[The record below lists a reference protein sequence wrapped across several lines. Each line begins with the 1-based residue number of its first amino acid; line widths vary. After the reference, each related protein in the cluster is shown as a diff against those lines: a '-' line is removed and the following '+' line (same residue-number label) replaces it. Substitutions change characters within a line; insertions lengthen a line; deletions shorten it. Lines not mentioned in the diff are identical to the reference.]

1 SKIQGHAAHQG
12 HDDLTTQD
20 VVGRQ
25 VVTLFRRQAP
35 LVEVLVVGIKRAH
48 RLAVRIADL
57 ANGGNP
63 QSDQVAF
70 RAGGIPLEVA
80 VQAAVQTCLVQ
91 FVVGLGEVIQAN
103 IDIAS
108 LEQSTGG
115 HKENLQTVFGRGQ
128 IAGDNEPLRLEP
140 AGQVCVVI

>member
-1 SKIQGHAAHQG
+1 
-12 HDDLTTQD
+12 
-20 VVGRQ
+20 
-25 VVTLFRRQAP
+25 
-35 LVEVLVVGIKRAH
+35 
-48 RLAVRIADL
+48 
-57 ANGGNP
+57 
-63 QSDQVAF
+63 
-70 RAGGIPLEVA
+70 A

-128 IAGDNEPLRLEP
+128 IAGDNQPLRLE
-140 AGQVCVVI
+140 AARQVCVVVQGDAIGRKTNHLIQRAIETGQRLLGQAINKIYIHRLEAGAAACDKRF